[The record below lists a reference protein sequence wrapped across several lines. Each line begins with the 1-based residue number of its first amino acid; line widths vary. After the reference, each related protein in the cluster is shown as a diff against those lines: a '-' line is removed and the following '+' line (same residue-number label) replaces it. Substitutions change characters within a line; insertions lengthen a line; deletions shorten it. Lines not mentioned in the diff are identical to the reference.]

1 MTAKPVRHGGHW
13 PEPGR
18 PVRAVVLANGANRTG
33 AAMKVGEEE
42 PPKQLR
48 VRTVGTKLTDREYA
62 KCEKSAARRGQTLSE
77 WYREALLAAVE
88 SRAQRPE
95 DEAILSEILAL
106 RKIVINLLYG
116 DKAGEPLSKERM
128 QELIEAADSDK
139 LRKAAERL
147 QAVRT
152 ARAGVLSDDN
162 RGESVREP
170 FGDGASPGGLAKS
183 TSAWTI
189 TVFLLAP

>member
-1 MTAKPVRHGGHW
+1 
-13 PEPGR
+13 
-18 PVRAVVLANGANRTG
+18 
-33 AAMKVGEEE
+33 MKEE

-62 KCEKSAARRGQTLSE
+62 QCERSAARRGQTLSE
-77 WYREALLAAVE
+77 WCRQVLLAAVE
-88 SRAQRPE
+88 SPAQRPE

-116 DKAGEPLSKERM
+116 EKAGEPLSEERM
-128 QELIEAADSDK
+128 QELIEAADSEK

-147 QAVRT
+147 EAVRT
-152 ARAGVLSDDN
+152 ARAGVLSDDK

-170 FGDGASPGGLAKS
+170 SGDGASPGGLAK
-183 TSAWTI
+183 
-189 TVFLLAP
+189 

>member
-1 MTAKPVRHGGHW
+1 
-13 PEPGR
+13 
-18 PVRAVVLANGANRTG
+18 
-33 AAMKVGEEE
+33 MKEE

-62 KCEKSAARRGQTLSE
+62 QCERSAARRGQTLSE
-77 WYREALLAAVE
+77 WRHFLTRPPDAQVLLAAVE
-88 SRAQRPE
+88 SPAQRPE

-116 DKAGEPLSKERM
+116 EKAGEPLSEERM
-128 QELIEAADSDK
+128 QELIEAADSEK

-147 QAVRT
+147 EAVRT

-162 RGESVREP
+162 RGKSVREP
-170 FGDGASPGGLAKS
+170 SGDGASPGRLAK
-183 TSAWTI
+183 
-189 TVFLLAP
+189 